1 MNLTDVVSHAGFSGY
16 AQIGF
21 VVSLVA
27 FVALVAWVT
36 LRPKAEMKAHAE
48 MILEEEHRP
57 PERIPTNAGRQ
68 QP

>member
-27 FVALVAWVT
+27 FVGLVAWVV
-36 LRPKAEMKAHAE
+36 LRPKAEMQAHAN
-48 MILEEEHRP
+48 IALDEESTPNQRRRP
-57 PERIPTNAGRQ
+57 
-68 QP
+68 